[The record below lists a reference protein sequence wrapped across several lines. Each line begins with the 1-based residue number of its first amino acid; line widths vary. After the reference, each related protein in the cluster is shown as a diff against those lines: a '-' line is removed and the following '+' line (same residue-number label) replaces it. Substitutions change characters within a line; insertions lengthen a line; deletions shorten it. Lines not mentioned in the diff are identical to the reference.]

1 MNRMINLVNCRAD
14 LTEIDNET
22 FIQEAN
28 VYLHDS
34 NLKSPYRDGPK
45 IDSVKCAK
53 KDYSFRDDAKP
64 PRLEVEKFSEVKN

>member
-34 NLKSPYRDGPK
+34 NLKSPYGDGGK
-45 IDSVKCAK
+45 IDSFKCAK
-53 KDYSFRDDAKP
+53 KDYTFRDDAMP

>member
-1 MNRMINLVNCRAD
+1 MNCRAD

-34 NLKSPYRDGPK
+34 NQKSPQRDGGGPE
-45 IDSVKCAK
+45 SVKCAK
-53 KDYSFRDDAKP
+53 KVYTFRDDAKP
-64 PRLEVEKFSEVKN
+64 PRLEVEKFSDVKN